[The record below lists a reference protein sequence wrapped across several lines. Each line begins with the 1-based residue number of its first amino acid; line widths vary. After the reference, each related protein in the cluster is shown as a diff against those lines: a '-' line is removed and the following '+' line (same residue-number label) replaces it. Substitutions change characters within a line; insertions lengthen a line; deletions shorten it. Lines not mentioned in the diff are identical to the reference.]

1 MNKFLQ
7 YINQVLESLD
17 IHTSISS
24 NFNSSKSSTNTRSK
38 NNRLEEN

>member
-17 IHTSISS
+17 IHTSITS
-24 NFNSSKSSTNTRSK
+24 NSNPRKSSPRTQSK
-38 NNRLEEN
+38 NNHLEEN